1 MNVYGMTIMGMKIHA
16 AHSELN
22 EHAEYLPSS
31 FRGPPL
37 DSRGGGGRSIFEI
50 NNVGRTLHEINNLLQ
65 ELFHINM

>member
-37 DSRGGGGRSIFEI
+37 DSQGGGGAGVF
-50 NNVGRTLHEINNLLQ
+50 LK
-65 ELFHINM
+65 